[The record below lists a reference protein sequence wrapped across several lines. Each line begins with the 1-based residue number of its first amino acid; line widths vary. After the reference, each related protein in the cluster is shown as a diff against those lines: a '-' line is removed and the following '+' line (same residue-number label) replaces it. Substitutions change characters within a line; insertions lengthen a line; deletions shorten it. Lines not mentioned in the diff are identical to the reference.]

1 MLQEDCATYAGYTG
15 RLVSREYDRWASER
29 GQAIWDNEG
38 NIIGWKYNRSV
49 ILWRDKSVI
58 KESEL
63 RGELR
68 FETHEVYASTRKVNA
83 RKVEDALQVRRC
95 LLAAAWLRGP
105 AARLRPCVR

>member
-1 MLQEDCATYAGYTG
+1 MGQ
-15 RLVSREYDRWASER
+15 R
-29 GQAIWDNEG
+29 GQHHRVEVQPTGHPLA
-38 NIIGWKYNRSV
+38 RQV
-49 ILWRDKSVI
+49 RHI

-68 FETHEVYASTRKVNA
+68 FETHEVYASTLKVNA